1 LKKST
6 LAGVPG
12 SRVAASLH
20 GGGLHAFVLDGQGG
34 CWGVEPVQG
43 EQHLV
48 YRRED
53 LRATGHRCGGGILG
67 ADGAGAPHAAPLM
80 TGTRYAEFAID
91 ADYPLFLKNGSSA
104 QATLQ
109 DVEMITA
116 AVNAIFERDAF
127 VSHRITGVVVRSNG
141 DPYTTNDASQLLSQ
155 FRSDWNGKYSQIP
168 RDLVHLF
175 TGRSLN
181 NGVAGVAY
189 VGALCGT
196 APYALSATRF
206 TSHLLSRVGVTAH
219 ELGHNWGSGH
229 CSGSSCYIMCP
240 QLGGCGQDLTRFSAF
255 AIQRIMGVRSAKNA
269 CLDDGLPPTLS
280 AVQPTQV
287 SSLGGQTVRITGT
300 YLGNATGVELG
311 GLLLPLHVW
320 QAVDD
325 RNLDLEMPEARNL
338 GPSSLRVRNS
348 LGWSNSLSIQYV
360 RAQPPEMRTS
370 RDWLAGASL
379 PLQYRFAAAP
389 HGIWVALLAL
399 SPDTTP
405 VLGGQLLSHAIPI
418 QAGLLDARGLGL
430 LYVWTPAALQGLTL
444 HGQIAAFDANQNW
457 DGLSNRTQT
466 LFW

>member
-1 LKKST
+1 
-6 LAGVPG
+6 
-12 SRVAASLH
+12 
-20 GGGLHAFVLDGQGG
+20 
-34 CWGVEPVQG
+34 
-43 EQHLV
+43 
-48 YRRED
+48 
-53 LRATGHRCGGGILG
+53 
-67 ADGAGAPHAAPLM
+67 
-80 TGTRYAEFAID
+80 
-91 ADYPLFLKNGSSA
+91 
-104 QATLQ
+104 
-109 DVEMITA
+109 
-116 AVNAIFERDAF
+116 
-127 VSHRITGVVVRSNG
+127 
-141 DPYTTNDASQLLSQ
+141 
-155 FRSDWNGKYSQIP
+155 
-168 RDLVHLF
+168 
-175 TGRSLN
+175 
-181 NGVAGVAY
+181 
-189 VGALCGT
+189 
-196 APYALSATRF
+196 
-206 TSHLLSRVGVTAH
+206 
-219 ELGHNWGSGH
+219 
-229 CSGSSCYIMCP
+229 
-240 QLGGCGQDLTRFSAF
+240 
-255 AIQRIMGVRSAKNA
+255 MGVRSAKNA

-457 DGLSNRTQT
+457 DGLSNRTPDPLLVAPGSGYLSNGSAAELRGPCRRAHTRNPVRAHNPRRLGPSSPSSMREPPLLNRPLKKSREAQSCGFGVPLASRTAGESTDSSRIRDADGASKT
-466 LFW
+466 LL

>member
-1 LKKST
+1 
-6 LAGVPG
+6 
-12 SRVAASLH
+12 
-20 GGGLHAFVLDGQGG
+20 
-34 CWGVEPVQG
+34 
-43 EQHLV
+43 
-48 YRRED
+48 
-53 LRATGHRCGGGILG
+53 
-67 ADGAGAPHAAPLM
+67 
-80 TGTRYAEFAID
+80 
-91 ADYPLFLKNGSSA
+91 
-104 QATLQ
+104 
-109 DVEMITA
+109 
-116 AVNAIFERDAF
+116 
-127 VSHRITGVVVRSNG
+127 
-141 DPYTTNDASQLLSQ
+141 
-155 FRSDWNGKYSQIP
+155 
-168 RDLVHLF
+168 
-175 TGRSLN
+175 
-181 NGVAGVAY
+181 
-189 VGALCGT
+189 
-196 APYALSATRF
+196 
-206 TSHLLSRVGVTAH
+206 
-219 ELGHNWGSGH
+219 
-229 CSGSSCYIMCP
+229 
-240 QLGGCGQDLTRFSAF
+240 
-255 AIQRIMGVRSAKNA
+255 MGVRSAKNA

-430 LYVWTPAALQGLTL
+430 LYVVDPRRAARPDPARPDRRLRRQSKLGRAQQPDPDPLLVAPWVRLLVEWLCSGAAGPLPARHTRNPVRAHNPRRLGPSSPSSMREPPLLNRPLKKSREAQSCGFGVPLASRTAGESTDSSRIRDADGASKTL
-444 HGQIAAFDANQNW
+444 
-457 DGLSNRTQT
+457 L
-466 LFW
+466 